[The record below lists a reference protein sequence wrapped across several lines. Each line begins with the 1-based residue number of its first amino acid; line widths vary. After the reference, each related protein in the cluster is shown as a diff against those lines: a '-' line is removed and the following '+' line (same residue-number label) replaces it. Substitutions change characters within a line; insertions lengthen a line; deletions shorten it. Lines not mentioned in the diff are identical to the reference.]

1 MSLFMN
7 ELANCLRLHAMLFQ
21 VDLPFHWKNVKKRTT
36 RYHELDIKHILTCS
50 FKLHKVLLAWGWQ
63 VFYKQIF
70 VVIGILKIIHSNC
83 GLNFFQHFHSIQGF
97 NSIIR
102 FNSRISFYFYILWLW
117 LLYLTISR
125 AKSFNAMT

>member
-1 MSLFMN
+1 MSLFVS

-50 FKLHKVLLAWGWQ
+50 FKLHKVLLAWGSQ

-70 VVIGILKIIHSNC
+70 VVIGILKIIHSNF
-83 GLNFFQHFHSIQGF
+83 GLNCFNIFILFKDLILFLDSIQGF
-97 NSIIR
+97 HSI
-102 FNSRISFYFYILWLW
+102 FIL
-117 LLYLTISR
+117 YDYDSCI
-125 AKSFNAMT
+125 

>member
-1 MSLFMN
+1 MSLFKN

-21 VDLPFHWKNVKKRTT
+21 VDLLFHWKNVKKRTT

-70 VVIGILKIIHSNC
+70 VVIGILKIIHSNF
-83 GLNFFQHFHSIQGF
+83 GLNFFNIFIQFKDLILLLDSIQGF
-97 NSIIR
+97 HSIFR
-102 FNSRISFYFYILWLW
+102 
-117 LLYLTISR
+117 LYDCDSCI
-125 AKSFNAMT
+125 